1 MKDLDKNNDTSDT
14 SLSLTDPEK
23 ELIYNILES
32 NSKDDLQYQ
41 IDLFNLNQSKKNAL
55 RVIKLNKLLANIE
68 DQVIE
73 RFKKRP
79 DQISNKDLL
88 DFLEVISNQVDKA
101 QKSANM
107 LEMNS
112 AIKVT
117 NQKNE
122 LNINVGPALDRDSK
136 ERVLDAVKYILD
148 SINKKDNS
156 IVIDSEQIETEDMEN
171 DNEDIE

>member
-1 MKDLDKNNDTSDT
+1 MKDLDKNNDASDT